1 MPALIPLE
9 MVEDVPVARLGRHR
23 VFDRVVYLTA
33 NVIRRAVA
41 EGHPHLA
48 VNACAVAFGA
58 PALADRLRLVRHC
71 AAAADGRLRIA
82 MVVPPSFIDPERFGV
97 VAAGSHGLAA
107 QVFELETEAIAWLRA
122 ERTAELRRSVPLPMK

>member
-23 VFDRVVYLTA
+23 VFDRAVYLTA
-33 NVIRRAVA
+33 NAIRRAIA

-48 VNACAVAFGA
+48 VNACAVAFRV

-82 MVVPPSFIDPERFGV
+82 MVVPSSFIDPERFGV
-97 VAAGSHGLAA
+97 VAAGNYGLAA
-107 QVFELETEAIAWLRA
+107 QVFEHETDAIAWLRA
-122 ERTAELRRSVPLPMK
+122 ERAAELRRGASLPMK